1 MNPRHRRLL
10 IPGLLVLLLVVVVV
24 ASLGE
29 RAGAAESGAES
40 EAAAEVACTVTD
52 ERIDEQSGL
61 AISAAHEGL
70 AYVINDSGSD
80 PDVYA
85 LDLAT
90 CEVVG
95 TTAVR
100 NVEWRDPEALA
111 LDGKGTLWI
120 ADTGDNNGV
129 RDDAAFYALPE
140 PGRRDGRVTPT
151 VHPVEFETG
160 REDVETLLIDPTT
173 GAKWVIT
180 KGLLGGELLALP
192 DELPQDAVS
201 VARSTG
207 HSMPILA
214 TDGAVTPDG
223 RYAVVRTYLAMHL
236 YELGDEVTKVSSTSL
251 PPQEQGETIAV
262 DPSGTSVLVGSE
274 GVAQPLYRLPLETPE
289 PVEPA
294 VAPESQAAPA
304 ADESA
309 AEESGSWWERPVV
322 LAGVAGGV
330 TIILAGA
337 LVARG
342 RRRG

>member
-1 MNPRHRRLL
+1 M
-10 IPGLLVLLLVVVVV
+10 LLLVVVVI
-24 ASLGE
+24 ASLGD
-29 RAGAAESGAES
+29 RAGAAEPGAES
-40 EAAAEVACTVTD
+40 EAGAEVACTVTD

-61 AISAAHEGL
+61 AVSAAHEGL
-70 AYVINDSGSD
+70 AYVVNDSGSD
-80 PDVYA
+80 PAVYA

-95 TTAVR
+95 VTVVR
-100 NVEWRDPEALA
+100 DVAWRDPEALA
-111 LDGKGTLWI
+111 LDGEGTLWI
-120 ADTGDNNGV
+120 ADTGDNAGV
-129 RDDAAFYALPE
+129 RDDAALYALPE
-140 PGRRDGRVTPT
+140 PGRRDSRVTPT
-151 VHPVEFETG
+151 VHPVAFETG

-173 GAKWVIT
+173 GATWVVT

-192 DELPQDAVS
+192 DELPQDPRPEGTVS
-201 VARSTG
+201 TATSTG
-207 HSMPILA
+207 ASMPILA

-236 YELGDEVTKVSSTSL
+236 YELGEEVTKVSSTTL

-274 GVAQPLYRLPLETPE
+274 GVGQPLYRLPLVTPE

-294 VAPESQAAPA
+294 LAPEPQAAPA
-304 ADESA
+304 SDGSA
-309 AEESGSWWERPVV
+309 SGESGSWWERPVV
-322 LAGVAGGV
+322 LAGLAGGV

-337 LVARG
+337 LVARA